1 MNGLTFQHP
10 EAAWALPLLVV
21 LMMLWRLV
29 RRPLFATI
37 GITRLLSRPEHRAS
51 PLRRAPVA
59 LAAAGLVAIVIA
71 LMDPVLPYSEER
83 IESRG
88 VDIALVLDLSMSMQE
103 AMSTDEDESPG
114 PTRLEVTKKALTDFI
129 ARRPDDRLG
138 LLVFSDNA
146 YVLSPLTLDH
156 AALQRH
162 VATIDSRTLYGE
174 GMTAIGEGVALASML
189 LARQSTTG
197 QPRDRIILIL
207 TDGENTAGR
216 EPIGA
221 VLQASDRGN
230 RIYLVGVD
238 LEDQV
243 KRKPEVLRLI
253 RTVEGRGGRY
263 FTADTAGQLAE
274 VGREIDGLEK
284 GLLVSTRYVHDIP
297 AFEPFAAAAV
307 VLMCAALLL
316 RTVPYFVDLT

>member
-1 MNGLTFQHP
+1 MTGLTFQHP
-10 EAAWALPLLVV
+10 EAAWALPLLVL
-21 LMMLWRLV
+21 LMIFWRLI

-37 GITRLLSRPEHRAS
+37 GITELLKRPQHRAS
-51 PLRRAPVA
+51 LLRRAPVA
-59 LAAAGLVAIVIA
+59 LAAVALVAIVIA

-103 AMSTDEDESPG
+103 AMSTDAAPGG

-162 VATIDSRTLYGE
+162 VATIDGRTLYGE
-174 GMTAIGEGVALASML
+174 GMTAIGEGVALASTL

-197 QPRDRIILIL
+197 QTRDRIILVL

-238 LEDQV
+238 LEDEV
-243 KRKPEVLRLI
+243 KRKTEVIRLI

-263 FTADTAGQLAE
+263 FTADTAGQLTE
-274 VGREIDGLEK
+274 VGREIDALEK
-284 GLLVSTRYVHDIP
+284 GLLVSTRYVYDTP
-297 AFEPFAAAAV
+297 AFESFGAAAV
-307 VLMCAALLL
+307 VLLCAALLL